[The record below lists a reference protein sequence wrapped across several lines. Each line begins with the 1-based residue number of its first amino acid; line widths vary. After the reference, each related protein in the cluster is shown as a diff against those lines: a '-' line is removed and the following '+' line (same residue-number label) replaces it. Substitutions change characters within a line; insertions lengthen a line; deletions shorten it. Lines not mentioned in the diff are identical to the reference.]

1 MPNQATLVLIKPDAI
16 RRGQIGAALARLE
29 PLGLEIVGAKV
40 MRVSRELAA
49 EHYQHLRDKPFF
61 EQLLDHLQGKLHHM
75 PYILAFVLWGA
86 DAIERVREVVGATHP
101 EQADPT
107 TIRGSLG
114 RMTASGVME
123 NVVHASASAA
133 EAQREIQLWF
143 KPEEL
148 LRECFPSQQPSKIR
162 R

>member
-16 RRGQIGAALARLE
+16 RRGQMGAALSRLE

-40 MRVSRELAA
+40 VRVSRELAA

-61 EQLLDHLQGKLHHM
+61 EQLLDHLQGTLHQT
-75 PYILAFVLWGA
+75 PYVLAFVLWGPE
-86 DAIERVREVVGATHP
+86 AIDRVREVTGATHP
-101 EQADPT
+101 EQAQPT

-114 RMTASGVME
+114 RVTASGVME
-123 NVVHASASAA
+123 NVVHASADPA
-133 EAQREIQLWF
+133 EAAREIQLWF
-143 KPEEL
+143 KPQEL
-148 LRECFPSQQPSKIR
+148 LRDDVLSQQPSKVR